1 MATKVETR
9 SKKMFGGNTL
19 KKASSNSNTAG
30 DDAHGILE
38 GISSLHSWIKT
49 QTMIRPSTKSTK
61 GKGGATGGN
70 VLAVKEDL
78 DEEVVISLNAKDPLA
93 PTDLVRFDYTIGAF
107 IQIKLVEKMIDHLD
121 IESTCVHKS
130 SPEGCHQ
137 LKLGGVNAVGI
148 KGFKGLANKV
158 KVEKII
164 LRHVQ
169 KPKVIEDYDDDDE
182 EDSDEDVQDKKKVES
197 NKSIPPKKSS
207 RRRDSAL
214 SDDDQSEKK
223 LTNQFSFVERATQT
237 MNDSQR
243 NQDVQ
248 TEPPPRSNFSDT
260 VNQWVIYDAYIAYEK
275 AKEAQEEKEKTKNKE
290 EKGSKTAPALKKLLD
305 LEPSSDPNDKVNK
318 KLFKAAK
325 ILERMVNQNTYNDIA
340 LDFKYWEDASDEFRE
355 HEGTLL
361 PLWKFYFEKA
371 KNLEITSLCWNPCF
385 NDMFAAA
392 YGSYDFYAKDD
403 FGVICIFSL
412 KNPSYPEYLCISDSS
427 VMTVDIHVDHPHMV
441 VTGRADG
448 NVAVYNLQLDNP
460 QHPSYIS
467 SAQNGKHRDI
477 VWHVKWAKDNLDGY
491 LNFYSISGDGRVTNW
506 TMVKT
511 ALWFTDLLKI
521 PFTRQLENFSE
532 VTKHLRDGGRCI
544 AFNPEDDA
552 SFLVGTE
559 EGLVYKCTT
568 EYSSKFLMT
577 YQAHNTPLS
586 TIAWNKY
593 VPSIFLT
600 CAAEWMIKMF
610 EQSSSKPLFMF
621 DLNSQVGDIAWAP
634 YSSTVFAAVTVDGK
648 VHIFDLHA
656 DKYHPICVQPVV
668 PRKKAKLNHV
678 SFNPYHPILIVGDSR
693 GYIQCLK
700 LSPNLRKQTKDIRM
714 AFSNK
719 DAKKALELEKKKL
732 ESLLAMVKDT
742 SDSIHKAHQNN

>member
-1 MATKVETR
+1 MPIPSNKSNALAKLTMATKNNVSGTNWSTFTALR
-9 SKKMFGGNTL
+9 KFNHT
-19 KKASSNSNTAG
+19 KKAVNRISIIYSMRKPEVKKCLEVILLKRHHPTRILQGTMLTASWK
-30 DDAHGILE
+30 

-137 LKLGGVNAVGI
+137 LKLGGV
-148 KGFKGLANKV
+148 KCL
-158 KVEKII
+158 
-164 LRHVQ
+164 
-169 KPKVIEDYDDDDE
+169 IEDYDDDDE
-182 EDSDEDVQDKKKVES
+182 EDSDEDVQDKKK
-197 NKSIPPKKSS
+197 
-207 RRRDSAL
+207 
-214 SDDDQSEKK
+214 
-223 LTNQFSFVERATQT
+223 
-237 MNDSQR
+237 

-340 LDFKYWEDASDEFRE
+340 LD
-355 HEGTLL
+355 
-361 PLWKFYFEKA
+361 
-371 KNLEITSLCWNPCF
+371 
-385 NDMFAAA
+385 
-392 YGSYDFYAKDD
+392 DFYAKDD

-610 EQSSSKPLFMF
+610 EQSSS
-621 DLNSQVGDIAWAP
+621 
-634 YSSTVFAAVTVDGK
+634 
-648 VHIFDLHA
+648 
-656 DKYHPICVQPVV
+656 
-668 PRKKAKLNHV
+668 
-678 SFNPYHPILIVGDSR
+678 

-742 SDSIHKAHQNN
+742 SDSIHKAHQIN